1 MFLDALERT
10 QKATAQVDVMRGYR
24 VLVLDLD
31 PQASLTT
38 FFGFRPELEFAD
50 GGTIYDALRYEDQ
63 VPLSNVI
70 QKTYFHKSTG
80 LLVTVVPGMLDIA
93 SMSQFLKLASE
104 TVKAVEEAIGRRVTW
119 DFVKFLIT
127 RYEPSDGPQT
137 QMAGYLRSILAGQV
151 MTSKYPN
158 GMGASLMARNIF
170 NQPPKDETESA
181 APSATP
187 AKAVKLPGSVGG
199 LRDSLREI
207 TANSIR
213 DIEPD
218 QIDMDGLRD
227 RLVLEDSSIDELAE
241 SIRKHGQQV
250 PIMVRPSAQPDRY
263 RIIYGTVKAIV
274 RTLDDDASLIAQGQ
288 ENNLR
293 LDPSFIEKSLFIKE
307 MQESGYKP
315 GVIQDALGLTRQGVS
330 NHRVVIEQLPDGLV
344 QLIGPAHGIGRRQWG
359 DLAALSVKV
368 DLVDIAKEALA
379 ALPDDTPSS
388 EKFQAVYSAC
398 SSGSKSTRKLRFC
411 NSSYSGGMR
420 EALGPNPGHTEQHE
434 QRRKAKTR
442 KKRAPQ
448 SFPWRALII

>member
-1 MFLDALERT
+1 
-10 QKATAQVDVMRGYR
+10 
-24 VLVLDLD
+24 
-31 PQASLTT
+31 
-38 FFGFRPELEFAD
+38 
-50 GGTIYDALRYEDQ
+50 
-63 VPLSNVI
+63 
-70 QKTYFHKSTG
+70 
-80 LLVTVVPGMLDIA
+80 
-93 SMSQFLKLASE
+93 
-104 TVKAVEEAIGRRVTW
+104 
-119 DFVKFLIT
+119 
-127 RYEPSDGPQT
+127 
-137 QMAGYLRSILAGQV
+137 
-151 MTSKYPN
+151 
-158 GMGASLMARNIF
+158 MARNIF
-170 NQPPKDETESA
+170 NQPPRNETESG
-181 APSATP
+181 APSPTP
-187 AKAVKLPGSVGG
+187 PKAAKLPGSVGG

-263 RIIYGTVKAIV
+263 RIIYGRRRLAAIRKVGGTVKAIV

-359 DLAALSVKV
+359 DLAALLVKV

-379 ALPDDTPSS
+379 ALPDGTPSS

-398 SSGSKSTRKLRFC
+398 SSKARSDKKAPNRGLTSVINDENGSSLGTLTIDEKAIALKVTKKDNPEFGQWLEEHAEATLLHLFVQWRNERG
-411 NSSYSGGMR
+411 SG
-420 EALGPNPGHTEQHE
+420 
-434 QRRKAKTR
+434 
-442 KKRAPQ
+442 
-448 SFPWRALII
+448 S